1 MISPILI
8 VLLVIFGS
16 HISDWLPIDSLQ
28 SVKTQALASH
38 CIILASLFVMGSH
51 DSRIHP
57 QIHGFMVILC
67 WLMIIMFAKV
77 GKYATVSILVALLC
91 HQITFRYIAYLR
103 TILQTEETE
112 RKKTR
117 LRTLTTWIEILLVS
131 ILVLSSTEGYTATR
145 KTTNIRPWSFFLKHV
160 SRDSK
165 ITG

>member
-38 CIILASLFVMGSH
+38 CIILASLFVMGSN

-77 GKYATVSILVALLC
+77 GKFASLLILIALVC
-91 HQITFRYIAYLR
+91 HQITFRYIAYLF
-103 TILQTEETE
+103 TVVQTEET
-112 RKKTR
+112 KKKKAR
-117 LRTLTTWIEILLVS
+117 LQALTMWIEITLVS
-131 ILVLSSTEGYTATR
+131 ILVASSVDGYIMTR
-145 KTTNIRPWSFFLKHV
+145 KEISIRPWSFFLANA
-160 SRDSK
+160 SRGDNDK
-165 ITG
+165 